1 MRILMLRRPTSYIA
15 LVVSVLGLTI
25 AGPSTAVV
33 TATTATVGSGC
44 ADTHVDAPAARS
56 KKGAAA
62 HDPNA
67 LTAEQLSALGSP
79 ARGKRLAPG
88 SVVIDTY
95 VHAIT
100 DGSAAAEERVSPAR
114 IAAQMAVLNDAFA
127 GAGAAAGSPNTAFRF
142 RLAGTTHTVNPE
154 WYVMTPNSKAERDA
168 KATLRRGGA
177 GTLNIYVANIGA
189 GLLGWATFPQSY
201 DTGRGYL
208 DGVVVLDDS
217 MPGGSLVKYSEG
229 DTGTHEVGHWLGLYH
244 TFQNGCSATGDQ
256 VADTPAEKGPAFDCP
271 VGRDSCGK
279 DPGIDPIRNFM
290 DYTQDSCMDEFT
302 PGQSTRMSNAWQA
315 YRA

>member
-1 MRILMLRRPTSYIA
+1 MRTLMLRRPTSYLA

-56 KKGAAA
+56 KKGAK

-67 LTAEQLSALGSP
+67 LTADQVTALGSA
-79 ARGKRLAPG
+79 ARGKRLAAG
-88 SVVIDTY
+88 SVTIPTY

-100 DGSAAAEERVSPAR
+100 DGSAAAEERVAPQR
-114 IAAQMAVLNDAFA
+114 IAAQMAVLNEAFS
-127 GAGAAAGSPNTAFRF
+127 GASAAGSPNTAFRF
-142 RLAGTTHTVNPE
+142 SLAGTTHTVNEE
-154 WYVMTPNSKAERDA
+154 WSLMTPNSNAERDA
-168 KATLRRGGA
+168 KAALRVGGA

-201 DTGRGYL
+201 DTGRAYL
-208 DGVVVLDDS
+208 DGIVILDDS

-244 TFQNGCSATGDQ
+244 TFQNGCSTTGDQ
-256 VADTPAEKGPAFDCP
+256 VADTPSEKGPAFDCP
-271 VGRDSCGK
+271 TGRDTCTK
-279 DPGIDPIRNFM
+279 DAGIDPITNFM
-290 DYTQDSCMDEFT
+290 DYTQDSCMDRFSA
-302 PGQSTRMSNAWQA
+302 GQSTRMSDAWQA